1 MRRTKLLCLCLAA
14 VLTIL
19 AVTVPVQ
26 ALVMAP
32 SPIPD
37 RVALADII
45 IIGKVTAIED
55 KTVMAK
61 RFPDDK
67 EKAQFGVGVVEVED
81 GIIGAKAKAKI
92 RIGFVPPP
100 PPNPNQPQ
108 IGGGRNRFPALTPTV
123 GQEAC
128 WFLTKHI
135 DGDFYTIGAYFNV
148 IGKKDNANFQKE
160 VDLVKRCAKL
170 LNEPAAGLKSKD
182 PEDRLLTAGMLIIKY
197 RTPRQ
202 FANNPK
208 SEAIDAEQSK
218 LILEALASADWTKR
232 DPITQ
237 ASPYMYF
244 NRLGLT
250 DKDGWMQ
257 PKDGNVAAAA
267 QKWIKDN
274 AGKYRV
280 QRYMADAK

>member
-1 MRRTKLLCLCLAA
+1 MRRTKQLCVSLAT
-14 VLTIL
+14 VVTIL
-19 AVTVPVQ
+19 ALTLP
-26 ALVMAP
+26 AMAKVMAP

-37 RVALADII
+37 RVAQADII
-45 IIGKVTAIED
+45 IVGKVTAIEG
-55 KTVMAK
+55 KTVMA
-61 RFPDDK
+61 RPSPDSKDK
-67 EKAQFGVGVVEVED
+67 IQFGIGVVEVED
-81 GIIGAKAKAKI
+81 GILGVKAKTTV
-92 RIGFVPPP
+92 RIGFEPPAP
-100 PPNPNQPQ
+100 P
-108 IGGGRNRFPALTPTV
+108 GEGERRNRFPALTPTV

-148 IGKKDNANFQKE
+148 IGKKDNADFQKE
-160 VDLVKRCAKL
+160 VDMVKRCAKL

-182 PEDRLLTAGMLIIKY
+182 AEDRLLTAGMLIIKY

-218 LILEALASADWTKR
+218 LILEALAAADWTKR
-232 DPITQ
+232 DPNTQ

-250 DKDGWMQ
+250 DKDGWML
-257 PKDGNVAAAA
+257 PKDGKIVEAA
-267 QKWIKDN
+267 QKWTKDN
-274 AGKYRV
+274 AAKYRI
-280 QRYMADAK
+280 QRFVADAK